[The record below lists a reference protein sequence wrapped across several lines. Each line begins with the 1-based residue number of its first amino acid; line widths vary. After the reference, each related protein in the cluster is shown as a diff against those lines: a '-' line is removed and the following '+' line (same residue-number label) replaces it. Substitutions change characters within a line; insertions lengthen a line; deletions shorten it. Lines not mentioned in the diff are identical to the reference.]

1 MPISLQNG
9 VKCQLKSLQT
19 EQSGTDLQECLA
31 AGVQETAKGP
41 AGTGKTE
48 IRSPE
53 EGNRY
58 PTLAVSWDEDAW
70 GFSVADCDKKL
81 RAGDPRIEVL
91 TSSNPSLVPAVQE
104 GYEDPK
110 APKGRDRIEIVSMT
124 LQPGE
129 DLIVGK
135 RLREILLSVGQR
147 RALRGTPSPDLRA

>member
-1 MPISLQNG
+1 M
-9 VKCQLKSLQT
+9 
-19 EQSGTDLQECLA
+19 
-31 AGVQETAKGP
+31 
-41 AGTGKTE
+41 
-48 IRSPE
+48 
-53 EGNRY
+53 
-58 PTLAVSWDEDAW
+58 
-70 GFSVADCDKKL
+70 ADCDKKL

-147 RALRGTPSPDLRA
+147 REIGRASCRERV